1 MALMTTM
8 RNRMHFV
15 LWMLLI
21 MFLLSMTI
29 GGMVGGAN
37 IIDQIFGRINPADAI
52 GVVNGKRITPDEFTR
67 AVNLRMGQ
75 YRSGGQEP
83 NEQQLYSIRNEVWDN
98 YVQDILL
105 YQKIDELELTASDEE
120 VLYHL
125 KNNPPQFLLQDP
137 IFSTDGVFDRVKYE
151 QAINN
156 PQGNEWVEIE
166 QFMKITFIPNYKLQQ
181 YIASSVIVTN
191 DEVLK
196 HYIKDN
202 VDYTIEGIH
211 VIGQKLKDEV
221 DEPTDAEVRQAYE
234 AELES
239 FAKEETRNI
248 RYVSWKKAPA
258 QLDTIRVYEEALEI
272 IAEVKSGTDFAQL
285 ADQFTED
292 PGNQV
297 TPDSGRGGNLGWFGK
312 GQMVPSFEA
321 AAFAAGEGDIVG
333 PVLSRFGYHVIKIHQ
348 KRQTNDKEEINAS
361 HILLNINMGS
371 QTRESLRRGATRF
384 SYDAEDYGF
393 TAALDTHQVTD
404 LKAENLETLSISVP
418 GIGFLRD
425 VVQFAFS
432 DQTEIGSVSDRLE
445 NDNFFVIAV
454 LDSIIPAG
462 TKPFEN
468 VKSQLIRTVTIE
480 KQKTAALE
488 LANAT
493 KSIIDE
499 GASLT
504 DLVSDDIR
512 LELVAR
518 DKKELSRGFNSIG
531 RSHAVIGALM
541 NSEIGNV
548 VGPLETARGYTVVRL
563 LVVAP
568 FDSTDFQ
575 NKENNIYTTLINNA
589 QQIAFDTWLTELKT
603 AAEIVD
609 NRKYYY

>member
-1 MALMTTM
+1 MTTM

-29 GGMVGGAN
+29 GGLVGGAN

-52 GVVNGKRITPDEFTR
+52 GVVNGTRITPDEFAR

-105 YQKIDELELTASDEE
+105 YQKIDELGLTASDEE

-137 IFSTDGVFDRVKYE
+137 TFSTDGVFDQAKYA

-166 QFMKITFIPNYKLQQ
+166 QFMKNTYIPNYKLQQ

-191 DEVLK
+191 DEVQK
-196 HYIKDN
+196 QYIKDN

-221 DEPTDAEVRQAYE
+221 DEPTDEELRQAF
-234 AELES
+234 ATDIES

-248 RYVSWKKAPA
+248 RYVSWKKIPA

-272 IAEVKSGTDFAQL
+272 MEDAKSGIDFAQL
-285 ADQFTED
+285 AEQFTED

-312 GQMVPSFEA
+312 GQMVPPFEA
-321 AAFAAGEGDIVG
+321 AAFAADEGDIVG

-348 KRQTNDKEEINAS
+348 KRQTSDKEEINAS

-371 QTRESLRRGATRF
+371 QTRESLRREATRF

-404 LKAENLETLSISVP
+404 LKAENLELLSISVP

-432 DQTEIGSVSDRLE
+432 DLTEIGTVSDRLE
-445 NDNFFVIAV
+445 NDNFYIIAV

-462 TKPFEN
+462 TKQFEN
-468 VKSQLIRTVTIE
+468 VKSQLTRTVTIE
-480 KQKTAALE
+480 KQKTAALD

-493 KSIIDE
+493 KSIINE

-531 RSHAVIGALM
+531 RSQTVIGALM

-548 VGPLETARGYTVVRL
+548 VGPLETARGYTLVRL
-563 LVVAP
+563 LGVAP

-575 NKENNIYTTLINNA
+575 NKEKNIFTTLTNNA
-589 QQIAFDTWLTELKT
+589 QQVAFDTWLTELKT
-603 AAEIVD
+603 EAEIVD
-609 NRKYYY
+609 NRKYFY

>member
-1 MALMTTM
+1 
-8 RNRMHFV
+8 
-15 LWMLLI
+15 LLI

-137 IFSTDGVFDRVKYE
+137 IFSTDGVFDRAKYE

-432 DQTEIGSVSDRLE
+432 DQTEIGTVSDRLE

-480 KQKTAALE
+480 KQKTAALK
-488 LANAT
+488 LANDT

-563 LVVAP
+563 LGVAP

>member
-29 GGMVGGAN
+29 GGLVGGAN

-166 QFMKITFIPNYKLQQ
+166 QFMKNTFIPNYKLQQ

-196 HYIKDN
+196 QYIKDN

-234 AELES
+234 ADLES

-292 PGNQV
+292 PGNLV

-432 DQTEIGSVSDRLE
+432 DQTEIGTVSDRLE

-563 LVVAP
+563 LGVAP

>member
-1 MALMTTM
+1 MALMTSM

-29 GGMVGGAN
+29 GGLVGGAN

-52 GVVNGKRITPDEFTR
+52 GVVNGTRITPDEFTR

-137 IFSTDGVFDRVKYE
+137 IFLTDGVFDRAKYE

-196 HYIKDN
+196 QYIKDN

-221 DEPTDAEVRQAYE
+221 NEPTDAEVRQAYE
-234 AELES
+234 ADLES

-248 RYVSWKKAPA
+248 RYVSWKKAPS

-312 GQMVPSFEA
+312 GQMVPSFEE
-321 AAFAAGEGDIVG
+321 AAFAADEGDIVG

-371 QTRESLRRGATRF
+371 QTRESLRREATRF

-548 VGPLETARGYTVVRL
+548 VGPLETARGYTLVRL
-563 LVVAP
+563 LGVAP

-575 NKENNIYTTLINNA
+575 NKEKNIYTTLTNNA
-589 QQIAFDTWLTELKT
+589 QQVAFDTWLIELKT

-609 NRKYYY
+609 NRKYYF

>member
-1 MALMTTM
+1 MTSM

-29 GGMVGGAN
+29 GGLVGGAN

-52 GVVNGKRITPDEFTR
+52 GVVNGTRITPDEFAR

-105 YQKIDELELTASDEE
+105 YQKIDELGLTASDEE

-137 IFSTDGVFDRVKYE
+137 TFSTDGVFDQAKYA

-166 QFMKITFIPNYKLQQ
+166 QFMKNTYIPNYKLQQ

-191 DEVLK
+191 DEVQK
-196 HYIKDN
+196 QYIKDN

-221 DEPTDAEVRQAYE
+221 DEPTDEELRQAF
-234 AELES
+234 ATDIES

-248 RYVSWKKAPA
+248 RYVSWKKVPA

-272 IAEVKSGTDFAQL
+272 MEDAKSGIDFAQL
-285 ADQFTED
+285 AEQFTED

-312 GQMVPSFEA
+312 GQMVPPFEA
-321 AAFAAGEGDIVG
+321 AAFAADEGDIVG

-348 KRQTNDKEEINAS
+348 KRQTSDKEEINAS

-371 QTRESLRRGATRF
+371 QTRESLRREATRF

-404 LKAENLETLSISVP
+404 LKAENLELLSISVP

-432 DQTEIGSVSDRLE
+432 DLTEIGTVSDRLE
-445 NDNFFVIAV
+445 NDNFYIIAV

-462 TKPFEN
+462 TKQFEN
-468 VKSQLIRTVTIE
+468 VKSQLTRTVTIE
-480 KQKTAALE
+480 KQKTAALD

-493 KSIIDE
+493 KSIINE

-531 RSHAVIGALM
+531 RSQTVIGALM

-548 VGPLETARGYTVVRL
+548 VGPLETARGYTLVRL
-563 LVVAP
+563 LGVAP

-575 NKENNIYTTLINNA
+575 NKEKNIFTTLTNNA
-589 QQIAFDTWLTELKT
+589 QQVAFDTWLTELKT
-603 AAEIVD
+603 EAEIVD
-609 NRKYYY
+609 NRKYFY

>member
-29 GGMVGGAN
+29 GGLVGGAN

-52 GVVNGKRITPDEFTR
+52 GVVNGTRITPDEFTR

-221 DEPTDAEVRQAYE
+221 NEPTDAEVRQAFE
-234 AELES
+234 ADLKS
-239 FAKEETRNI
+239 FSKEETRNI
-248 RYVSWKKAPA
+248 SYVSWKKAPA

-285 ADQFTED
+285 ADKFTED

-371 QTRESLRRGATRF
+371 QTRESLRREATRF

-563 LVVAP
+563 LGVAP

>member
-1 MALMTTM
+1 MALMTSM

-15 LWMLLI
+15 LWMLII

-29 GGMVGGAN
+29 GGLVGGAN

-52 GVVNGKRITPDEFTR
+52 GVVNGTRITPDEFAR

-105 YQKIDELELTASDEE
+105 YQKIDELGLTASDEE

-137 IFSTDGVFDRVKYE
+137 TFSTDGVFDQAKYA

-166 QFMKITFIPNYKLQQ
+166 QFMKNTYIPNYKLQQ

-191 DEVLK
+191 DEVQK
-196 HYIKDN
+196 QYIKDN

-221 DEPTDAEVRQAYE
+221 DEPTDEELRQAF
-234 AELES
+234 ATDIES

-248 RYVSWKKAPA
+248 RYVSWKKVPA

-272 IAEVKSGTDFAQL
+272 MEDAKSGIDFAQL
-285 ADQFTED
+285 AEQFTED

-312 GQMVPSFEA
+312 GQMVPPFEA
-321 AAFAAGEGDIVG
+321 AAFAADEGDIVG

-348 KRQTNDKEEINAS
+348 KRQTSDKEEINAS

-371 QTRESLRRGATRF
+371 QTRESLRREATRF

-404 LKAENLETLSISVP
+404 LKAENLELLSISVP

-432 DQTEIGSVSDRLE
+432 DLTEIGTVSDRLE
-445 NDNFFVIAV
+445 NDNFYIIAV

-462 TKPFEN
+462 TKQFEN
-468 VKSQLIRTVTIE
+468 VKSQLTRTVTIE
-480 KQKTAALE
+480 KQKTAALD

-493 KSIIDE
+493 KSIINE

-531 RSHAVIGALM
+531 RSQTVIGALM

-548 VGPLETARGYTVVRL
+548 VGPLETARGYTLVRL
-563 LVVAP
+563 LGVAP

-575 NKENNIYTTLINNA
+575 NKEKNIFTTLTNNA
-589 QQIAFDTWLTELKT
+589 QQVAFDTWLTELKT
-603 AAEIVD
+603 EAEIVD
-609 NRKYYY
+609 NRKYFY

>member
-1 MALMTTM
+1 
-8 RNRMHFV
+8 
-15 LWMLLI
+15 

-29 GGMVGGAN
+29 GGLVGGAN

-52 GVVNGKRITPDEFTR
+52 GVVNGTRITPDEFAR

-105 YQKIDELELTASDEE
+105 YQKIDELGLTASDEE

-137 IFSTDGVFDRVKYE
+137 TFSTDGVFDQAKYA

-166 QFMKITFIPNYKLQQ
+166 QFMKNTYIPNYKLQQ

-191 DEVLK
+191 DEVQK
-196 HYIKDN
+196 QYIKDN

-221 DEPTDAEVRQAYE
+221 DEPTDEELRQAF
-234 AELES
+234 ATDIES

-248 RYVSWKKAPA
+248 RYVSWKKNPA

-272 IAEVKSGTDFAQL
+272 MEDAKSGIDFAQL
-285 ADQFTED
+285 AEQFTED

-312 GQMVPSFEA
+312 GQMVPPFEA
-321 AAFAAGEGDIVG
+321 AAFAADEGDIVG

-348 KRQTNDKEEINAS
+348 KRQTSDKEEINAS

-371 QTRESLRRGATRF
+371 QTRESLRREATRF

-404 LKAENLETLSISVP
+404 LKAENLELLSISVP

-432 DQTEIGSVSDRLE
+432 DLTEIGTVSDRLE
-445 NDNFFVIAV
+445 NDNFYIIAV

-462 TKPFEN
+462 TKQFEN
-468 VKSQLIRTVTIE
+468 VKSQLTRTVTIE
-480 KQKTAALE
+480 KQKTAALD

-493 KSIIDE
+493 KSIINE

-531 RSHAVIGALM
+531 RSQTVIGALM

-548 VGPLETARGYTVVRL
+548 VGPLETARGYTLVRL
-563 LVVAP
+563 LGVAP

-575 NKENNIYTTLINNA
+575 NKEKNIYTTLTNNA
-589 QQIAFDTWLTELKT
+589 QQVAFDTWLTELKT
-603 AAEIVD
+603 EAEIVD
-609 NRKYYY
+609 NRKYFY

>member
-29 GGMVGGAN
+29 GGLVGGAN

-371 QTRESLRRGATRF
+371 QTRESLRREATRF

-432 DQTEIGSVSDRLE
+432 DQTEIGTVSDRLE

-563 LVVAP
+563 LGVAP

>member
-1 MALMTTM
+1 MTTM

-29 GGMVGGAN
+29 GGLVGGAN

-52 GVVNGKRITPDEFTR
+52 GVVNGTRITPDEFTR

-196 HYIKDN
+196 QYIKDN

-221 DEPTDAEVRQAYE
+221 NEPTDAEVRQAYE
-234 AELES
+234 ADLES

-248 RYVSWKKAPA
+248 RYVSWKKAPS

-285 ADQFTED
+285 ADKFTED

-312 GQMVPSFEA
+312 GQMVPSFEE
-321 AAFAAGEGDIVG
+321 AAFAADEGDIVG

-371 QTRESLRRGATRF
+371 QTRASLRREATRF

-548 VGPLETARGYTVVRL
+548 VGPLETARGYTLVRL
-563 LVVAP
+563 LGVAP

-575 NKENNIYTTLINNA
+575 NKEKNIYTTLTNNA
-589 QQIAFDTWLTELKT
+589 QQVAFDTWLIELKT

>member
-29 GGMVGGAN
+29 GGLVGGAN

-52 GVVNGKRITPDEFTR
+52 GVVNGTRITPDEFAR

-105 YQKIDELELTASDEE
+105 YQKIDELGLTASDEE

-137 IFSTDGVFDRVKYE
+137 TFSTDGVFDQAKYA

-166 QFMKITFIPNYKLQQ
+166 QFMKNTYIPNYKLQQ

-191 DEVLK
+191 DEVQK
-196 HYIKDN
+196 QYIKDN

-221 DEPTDAEVRQAYE
+221 DEPTDEELRQAF
-234 AELES
+234 ATDIES

-248 RYVSWKKAPA
+248 RYVSWKKVPA

-272 IAEVKSGTDFAQL
+272 MEDAKSGIDFAQL
-285 ADQFTED
+285 AEQFTED

-312 GQMVPSFEA
+312 GQMVPPFEA
-321 AAFAAGEGDIVG
+321 AAFAADEGDIVG

-348 KRQTNDKEEINAS
+348 KRQTSDKEEINAS

-371 QTRESLRRGATRF
+371 QTRESLRREATRF

-393 TAALDTHQVTD
+393 TAALDTHQVID
-404 LKAENLETLSISVP
+404 LKAENLELLSISVP

-432 DQTEIGSVSDRLE
+432 DLTEIGTVSDRLE
-445 NDNFFVIAV
+445 NDNFYIIAV

-462 TKPFEN
+462 TKQFEN
-468 VKSQLIRTVTIE
+468 VKSQLTRTVTIE
-480 KQKTAALE
+480 KQKTAALD

-493 KSIIDE
+493 KSIINE

-531 RSHAVIGALM
+531 RSQTVIGALM

-548 VGPLETARGYTVVRL
+548 VGPLETARGYTLVRL
-563 LVVAP
+563 LGVAP
-568 FDSTDFQ
+568 LDSTDFQ
-575 NKENNIYTTLINNA
+575 NKEKNIFTTLTNNA
-589 QQIAFDTWLTELKT
+589 QQVAFDTWLTELKT
-603 AAEIVD
+603 EAEIVD
-609 NRKYYY
+609 NRKYFY

>member
-1 MALMTTM
+1 MTSM

-52 GVVNGKRITPDEFTR
+52 GVVNGKHITPDEFTR

-181 YIASSVIVTN
+181 FIASSVIVTN

-196 HYIKDN
+196 QYIKDN

-234 AELES
+234 ADLES

-312 GQMVPSFEA
+312 GQMVPSFEE
-321 AAFAAGEGDIVG
+321 AAFAADEGDIVG

-371 QTRESLRRGATRF
+371 QTRESLRREATRF

-548 VGPLETARGYTVVRL
+548 VGPLETARGYTLVRL
-563 LVVAP
+563 LGVAP

-575 NKENNIYTTLINNA
+575 NKEKNIYTTLTNNA
-589 QQIAFDTWLTELKT
+589 QQVAFDTWLIELKT

>member
-29 GGMVGGAN
+29 GGLVGGAN

-52 GVVNGKRITPDEFTR
+52 GVVNGTRITPDEFAR

-105 YQKIDELELTASDEE
+105 YQKIDELGLTASDEE

-137 IFSTDGVFDRVKYE
+137 TFSTDGVFDQAKYA

-166 QFMKITFIPNYKLQQ
+166 QFMKNTYIPNYKLQQ

-191 DEVLK
+191 DEVQK
-196 HYIKDN
+196 QYIKDN

-211 VIGQKLKDEV
+211 FIGQKLKDEV
-221 DEPTDAEVRQAYE
+221 DEPTDEELRQAF
-234 AELES
+234 ATDIES

-248 RYVSWKKAPA
+248 RYVSWKKIPA

-272 IAEVKSGTDFAQL
+272 MEDAKSGIDFAQL
-285 ADQFTED
+285 AEQFTED

-312 GQMVPSFEA
+312 GQMVPPFEA
-321 AAFAAGEGDIVG
+321 AAFAADEGDIVG

-361 HILLNINMGS
+361 HILLKINMGS
-371 QTRESLRRGATRF
+371 QTRESLRREATRF

-404 LKAENLETLSISVP
+404 LKAENLELLSISVP

-432 DQTEIGSVSDRLE
+432 DLTEIGTVSDRLE
-445 NDNFFVIAV
+445 NDNFYIIAV

-462 TKPFEN
+462 TKQFEN
-468 VKSQLIRTVTIE
+468 VKSQLTRTVTIE
-480 KQKTAALE
+480 KQKTAALD

-493 KSIIDE
+493 KSIINE

-531 RSHAVIGALM
+531 RSQTVIGALM

-548 VGPLETARGYTVVRL
+548 VGPLETARGYTLVRL
-563 LVVAP
+563 LGVAP

-575 NKENNIYTTLINNA
+575 NKEKNIFTTLTNNA
-589 QQIAFDTWLTELKT
+589 QQVAFDTWLTKLKT
-603 AAEIVD
+603 EAEIVD
-609 NRKYYY
+609 NRKYFY

>member
-29 GGMVGGAN
+29 GGLVGGAN

-52 GVVNGKRITPDEFTR
+52 GVVNGTRITPDEFAR

-105 YQKIDELELTASDEE
+105 YQKIDELGLTASDEE

-137 IFSTDGVFDRVKYE
+137 TFSTDGVFDQAKYA

-166 QFMKITFIPNYKLQQ
+166 QFMKNTYIPNYKLQQ

-191 DEVLK
+191 DEVQK
-196 HYIKDN
+196 QYIKDN

-221 DEPTDAEVRQAYE
+221 DEPTDEELRQAF
-234 AELES
+234 ATDIES

-248 RYVSWKKAPA
+248 RYVSWKKIPA

-272 IAEVKSGTDFAQL
+272 MEDAKSGIDFAQL
-285 ADQFTED
+285 AEQFTED

-312 GQMVPSFEA
+312 GQMVPPFEA
-321 AAFAAGEGDIVG
+321 AAFAADEGDIVG

-348 KRQTNDKEEINAS
+348 KRQTSDKEEINAS

-371 QTRESLRRGATRF
+371 QTRESLRREATRF

-404 LKAENLETLSISVP
+404 LKAENLELLSISVP

-432 DQTEIGSVSDRLE
+432 DLTEIGTVSDRLE
-445 NDNFFVIAV
+445 NDNFYIIAV

-462 TKPFEN
+462 TKQFEN
-468 VKSQLIRTVTIE
+468 VKSQLTRTVTIE
-480 KQKTAALE
+480 KQKTAALD

-493 KSIIDE
+493 KSIINE

-531 RSHAVIGALM
+531 RSQTVIGALM

-548 VGPLETARGYTVVRL
+548 VGPLETARGYTLVRL
-563 LVVAP
+563 LGVAP

-575 NKENNIYTTLINNA
+575 NKEKNIFTTLTNNA
-589 QQIAFDTWLTELKT
+589 QQVAFDTWLTELKT
-603 AAEIVD
+603 EAEIVD
-609 NRKYYY
+609 NRKYFY

>member
-29 GGMVGGAN
+29 GGLVGGAN

-52 GVVNGKRITPDEFTR
+52 GVVNGTRITPDEFAR

-105 YQKIDELELTASDEE
+105 YQKIDELGLTASDEE

-137 IFSTDGVFDRVKYE
+137 IFSTDGVFDQAKYA

-166 QFMKITFIPNYKLQQ
+166 QFMKNTYIPNYKLQQ

-191 DEVLK
+191 DEVQK
-196 HYIKDN
+196 QYIKDN

-221 DEPTDAEVRQAYE
+221 DEPTDEELRQAF
-234 AELES
+234 ATDIES

-248 RYVSWKKAPA
+248 RYVSWKKVPA

-272 IAEVKSGTDFAQL
+272 MEDAKSGIDFAQL
-285 ADQFTED
+285 AEQFTED

-312 GQMVPSFEA
+312 GQMVPPFEA
-321 AAFAAGEGDIVG
+321 AAFAADEGDIVG

-348 KRQTNDKEEINAS
+348 KRQTSDKEEINAS

-371 QTRESLRRGATRF
+371 QTRESLRREATRF

-404 LKAENLETLSISVP
+404 LKAENLELLSISVP

-432 DQTEIGSVSDRLE
+432 DLTEIGTVSDRLE
-445 NDNFFVIAV
+445 NDNFYIIAV

-462 TKPFEN
+462 TKQFEN
-468 VKSQLIRTVTIE
+468 VKSQLTRTVTIE
-480 KQKTAALE
+480 KQKTAALD

-493 KSIIDE
+493 KSIINE

-531 RSHAVIGALM
+531 RSQTVIGALM

-548 VGPLETARGYTVVRL
+548 VGPLETARGYTLVRL
-563 LVVAP
+563 LGVAP

-575 NKENNIYTTLINNA
+575 NKEKNIFTTLTNNA
-589 QQIAFDTWLTELKT
+589 QQVAFDTWLTELKT
-603 AAEIVD
+603 EAEIVD
-609 NRKYYY
+609 NRKYFY

>member
-1 MALMTTM
+1 M
-8 RNRMHFV
+8 
-15 LWMLLI
+15 
-21 MFLLSMTI
+21 
-29 GGMVGGAN
+29 
-37 IIDQIFGRINPADAI
+37 
-52 GVVNGKRITPDEFTR
+52 
-67 AVNLRMGQ
+67 
-75 YRSGGQEP
+75 
-83 NEQQLYSIRNEVWDN
+83 
-98 YVQDILL
+98 
-105 YQKIDELELTASDEE
+105 
-120 VLYHL
+120 
-125 KNNPPQFLLQDP
+125 
-137 IFSTDGVFDRVKYE
+137 
-151 QAINN
+151 
-156 PQGNEWVEIE
+156 
-166 QFMKITFIPNYKLQQ
+166 
-181 YIASSVIVTN
+181 
-191 DEVLK
+191 
-196 HYIKDN
+196 
-202 VDYTIEGIH
+202 
-211 VIGQKLKDEV
+211 
-221 DEPTDAEVRQAYE
+221 
-234 AELES
+234 
-239 FAKEETRNI
+239 
-248 RYVSWKKAPA
+248 
-258 QLDTIRVYEEALEI
+258 DTIRVYEEALEI

-312 GQMVPSFEA
+312 GQMVPSFEE
-321 AAFAAGEGDIVG
+321 AAFAADEGDIVG

-432 DQTEIGSVSDRLE
+432 DQTEIGTVSDRLE

-480 KQKTAALE
+480 KQKTAALK

-548 VGPLETARGYTVVRL
+548 VGPLETARGYTLVRL
-563 LVVAP
+563 LGVAP

>member
-29 GGMVGGAN
+29 GGLVGGAN

-52 GVVNGKRITPDEFTR
+52 GVVNGTRITPDEFTR

-196 HYIKDN
+196 QYIKDN

-221 DEPTDAEVRQAYE
+221 DEPTDEELRQAYE
-234 AELES
+234 ADLES

-312 GQMVPSFEA
+312 GQMVPSFEE
-321 AAFAAGEGDIVG
+321 AAFAADEGDIVG

-371 QTRESLRRGATRF
+371 QTRASLRREATRF

-563 LVVAP
+563 LGVAP

-589 QQIAFDTWLTELKT
+589 QQVAFDTWLTELKT

>member
-1 MALMTTM
+1 MALMTSM

-29 GGMVGGAN
+29 GGLVGGAN

-52 GVVNGKRITPDEFTR
+52 GVVNGTRITPDEFTR

-234 AELES
+234 ADLES

-312 GQMVPSFEA
+312 GQMVPSFEE
-321 AAFAAGEGDIVG
+321 AAFAADEGDIVG

-371 QTRESLRRGATRF
+371 QTRESLRREATRF

-563 LVVAP
+563 LGVAP

>member
-29 GGMVGGAN
+29 GGLVGGAN

-52 GVVNGKRITPDEFTR
+52 GVVNGTRITPDEFAR

-105 YQKIDELELTASDEE
+105 YQKIDELGLTASDEE

-137 IFSTDGVFDRVKYE
+137 TFSTDGVFDQAKYA

-166 QFMKITFIPNYKLQQ
+166 QFMKNTYIPNYKLQQ

-191 DEVLK
+191 DEVQK
-196 HYIKDN
+196 QYIKDN

-221 DEPTDAEVRQAYE
+221 DEPTDEELRQAF
-234 AELES
+234 ATDIES

-248 RYVSWKKAPA
+248 RYVSWKKVPA

-272 IAEVKSGTDFAQL
+272 MEDAKSGIDFAQL
-285 ADQFTED
+285 AEQFTED

-312 GQMVPSFEA
+312 GQMVPPFEA
-321 AAFAAGEGDIVG
+321 AAFAADEGDIVG

-348 KRQTNDKEEINAS
+348 KRQTSDKEEINAS

-371 QTRESLRRGATRF
+371 QTRESLRREATRF

-404 LKAENLETLSISVP
+404 LKAENLELLSNSVP

-432 DQTEIGSVSDRLE
+432 DLTEIGTVSDRLE
-445 NDNFFVIAV
+445 NDNFYIIAV

-462 TKPFEN
+462 TKQFEN
-468 VKSQLIRTVTIE
+468 VKSQLTRTVTIE
-480 KQKTAALE
+480 KQKTAALD

-493 KSIIDE
+493 KSIINE

-531 RSHAVIGALM
+531 RSQTVIGALM

-548 VGPLETARGYTVVRL
+548 VGPLETARGYTLVRL
-563 LVVAP
+563 LGVAP

-575 NKENNIYTTLINNA
+575 NKEKNIFTTLTNNA
-589 QQIAFDTWLTELKT
+589 QQVAFDTWLTELKT
-603 AAEIVD
+603 EAEIVD
-609 NRKYYY
+609 NRKYFY

>member
-29 GGMVGGAN
+29 GGLVGGAN

-52 GVVNGKRITPDEFTR
+52 GVVNGTRITPDEFTR

-196 HYIKDN
+196 QYIKDN

-234 AELES
+234 ADLKS
-239 FAKEETRNI
+239 FAKEETRNV
-248 RYVSWKKAPA
+248 RYVSWKKAPS

-371 QTRESLRRGATRF
+371 QTRESLRREATRF

-548 VGPLETARGYTVVRL
+548 VGPLETARGYTLVRL
-563 LVVAP
+563 LGVAP

-575 NKENNIYTTLINNA
+575 NKEKNIYTTLTNNA
-589 QQIAFDTWLTELKT
+589 QQVAFDTWLIELKT

>member
-29 GGMVGGAN
+29 GGLVGGAN

-52 GVVNGKRITPDEFTR
+52 GVVNGTRITPDEFTR

-196 HYIKDN
+196 QYIKDN

-234 AELES
+234 ADLES

-285 ADQFTED
+285 ADKFTED

-312 GQMVPSFEA
+312 GQMVPSFEE
-321 AAFAAGEGDIVG
+321 AAFAADEGDIVG

-371 QTRESLRRGATRF
+371 QTRESLRREATRF

-548 VGPLETARGYTVVRL
+548 VGPLETARGYTLVRL
-563 LVVAP
+563 LGVAP

-589 QQIAFDTWLTELKT
+589 QQVAFDTWLTELKT

>member
-1 MALMTTM
+1 MTTM

-29 GGMVGGAN
+29 GGLVGGAN

-52 GVVNGKRITPDEFTR
+52 GVVNGTRITPDEFAR

-105 YQKIDELELTASDEE
+105 YQKIDELGLTASDEE

-137 IFSTDGVFDRVKYE
+137 TFSTDGVFDQAKYA

-166 QFMKITFIPNYKLQQ
+166 QFMKNTYIPNYKLQQ

-191 DEVLK
+191 DEVQK
-196 HYIKDN
+196 QYIKDN

-221 DEPTDAEVRQAYE
+221 DEPTDEELRQAF
-234 AELES
+234 ATDIES

-248 RYVSWKKAPA
+248 RYVSWKKVPA

-272 IAEVKSGTDFAQL
+272 MEDAKSGIDFAQL
-285 ADQFTED
+285 AEQFTED

-312 GQMVPSFEA
+312 GQMVPPFEA
-321 AAFAAGEGDIVG
+321 AAFAADEGDIVG

-348 KRQTNDKEEINAS
+348 KRQTSDKEEINAS

-371 QTRESLRRGATRF
+371 QTRESLRREATRF

-404 LKAENLETLSISVP
+404 LKAENLELLSISVP

-432 DQTEIGSVSDRLE
+432 DLTEIGTVSDRLE
-445 NDNFFVIAV
+445 NDNFYIIAV

-462 TKPFEN
+462 TKQFEN
-468 VKSQLIRTVTIE
+468 VKSQLTRTVTIE
-480 KQKTAALE
+480 KQKTAALD

-493 KSIIDE
+493 KSIINE

-531 RSHAVIGALM
+531 RSQTVIGALM

-548 VGPLETARGYTVVRL
+548 VGPLETARGYTLVRL
-563 LVVAP
+563 LGVAP

-575 NKENNIYTTLINNA
+575 NKEKNIFTTLTNNA
-589 QQIAFDTWLTELKT
+589 QQVAFDTWLTELKT
-603 AAEIVD
+603 EAEIVD
-609 NRKYYY
+609 NRKYFY

>member
-29 GGMVGGAN
+29 GGLVGGAN

-196 HYIKDN
+196 QYIKDN

-234 AELES
+234 ADLES

-248 RYVSWKKAPA
+248 RYVSWKKAPS

-312 GQMVPSFEA
+312 GQMVPSFEE
-321 AAFAAGEGDIVG
+321 AAFAADEGDIVG

-371 QTRESLRRGATRF
+371 QTRESLRREATRF

-480 KQKTAALE
+480 KQKTAALD

-563 LVVAP
+563 LGVAP

-575 NKENNIYTTLINNA
+575 NKEKNIYTTLTNNA
-589 QQIAFDTWLTELKT
+589 QQVAFDTWLIELKT

-609 NRKYYY
+609 NRKYYF

>member
-1 MALMTTM
+1 
-8 RNRMHFV
+8 
-15 LWMLLI
+15 
-21 MFLLSMTI
+21 
-29 GGMVGGAN
+29 
-37 IIDQIFGRINPADAI
+37 
-52 GVVNGKRITPDEFTR
+52 
-67 AVNLRMGQ
+67 
-75 YRSGGQEP
+75 
-83 NEQQLYSIRNEVWDN
+83 
-98 YVQDILL
+98 
-105 YQKIDELELTASDEE
+105 
-120 VLYHL
+120 
-125 KNNPPQFLLQDP
+125 
-137 IFSTDGVFDRVKYE
+137 
-151 QAINN
+151 
-156 PQGNEWVEIE
+156 
-166 QFMKITFIPNYKLQQ
+166 
-181 YIASSVIVTN
+181 
-191 DEVLK
+191 
-196 HYIKDN
+196 
-202 VDYTIEGIH
+202 
-211 VIGQKLKDEV
+211 
-221 DEPTDAEVRQAYE
+221 
-234 AELES
+234 
-239 FAKEETRNI
+239 
-248 RYVSWKKAPA
+248 
-258 QLDTIRVYEEALEI
+258 
-272 IAEVKSGTDFAQL
+272 
-285 ADQFTED
+285 
-292 PGNQV
+292 
-297 TPDSGRGGNLGWFGK
+297 
-312 GQMVPSFEA
+312 MVPSFEA

-371 QTRESLRRGATRF
+371 QTRESLRREATRF

-432 DQTEIGSVSDRLE
+432 DQTEIGTVSDRLE

-563 LVVAP
+563 LGVAP

>member
-1 MALMTTM
+1 MTTM

-29 GGMVGGAN
+29 GGLVGGAN

-52 GVVNGKRITPDEFTR
+52 GVVNGTRITPDEFTR

-196 HYIKDN
+196 QYIKDN

-221 DEPTDAEVRQAYE
+221 NEPTDAEVRQAYE
-234 AELES
+234 ADLKS

-312 GQMVPSFEA
+312 GQMVPSFEE
-321 AAFAAGEGDIVG
+321 AAFAADEGDIVG

-371 QTRESLRRGATRF
+371 QTRASLRREATRF

-563 LVVAP
+563 LGVAP

-575 NKENNIYTTLINNA
+575 NKEKNIYTTLINNA
-589 QQIAFDTWLTELKT
+589 QQVTFDTWLTELKT

>member
-1 MALMTTM
+1 MALMTSM

-29 GGMVGGAN
+29 GGLVGGAN

-52 GVVNGKRITPDEFTR
+52 GVVNGTRITPDEFAR

-105 YQKIDELELTASDEE
+105 YQKIDELGLTASDEE

-137 IFSTDGVFDRVKYE
+137 TFSTDGVFDQAKYA

-166 QFMKITFIPNYKLQQ
+166 QFMKNTYIPNYKLQQ

-196 HYIKDN
+196 QYIKDN

-221 DEPTDAEVRQAYE
+221 DEPTDEELRQAF
-234 AELES
+234 ATDIES

-248 RYVSWKKAPA
+248 RYVSWKKVPA

-272 IAEVKSGTDFAQL
+272 MEDAKSGIDFAHL
-285 ADQFTED
+285 AEQFTED

-333 PVLSRFGYHVIKIHQ
+333 PVLSRFGYHVIKIRQ
-348 KRQTNDKEEINAS
+348 KRQTSDKEEINAS

-371 QTRESLRRGATRF
+371 QTRESLRREATRF

-393 TAALDTHQVTD
+393 TAAMDTHQVID
-404 LKAENLETLSISVP
+404 LKAENLELLSISVP

-432 DQTEIGSVSDRLE
+432 DLTEIGTVSDRLE
-445 NDNFFVIAV
+445 NDNFYIIAV

-462 TKPFEN
+462 TKQFEN
-468 VKSQLIRTVTIE
+468 VKSQLTRTVTIE
-480 KQKTAALE
+480 KQKTAALD

-493 KSIIDE
+493 KSIINE

-531 RSHAVIGALM
+531 RSQTVIGALM

-548 VGPLETARGYTVVRL
+548 VGPLETARGYTLVRL
-563 LVVAP
+563 LGVAP

-575 NKENNIYTTLINNA
+575 NKEKNIFTTLTNNA
-589 QQIAFDTWLTELKT
+589 QQVAFDTWLTELKT
-603 AAEIVD
+603 EAEIVD
-609 NRKYYY
+609 NRKYFY

>member
-29 GGMVGGAN
+29 GGLVGGAN

-52 GVVNGKRITPDEFTR
+52 GVVNGTRITPDEFTR

-234 AELES
+234 ADLES
-239 FAKEETRNI
+239 FAKQETRNI
-248 RYVSWKKAPA
+248 RYVSWKKAPS

-312 GQMVPSFEA
+312 GQMVPSFEE
-321 AAFAAGEGDIVG
+321 AAFAADEGDIVG

-371 QTRESLRRGATRF
+371 QTRASLRREATRF

-404 LKAENLETLSISVP
+404 LKAENLENLSISVP

-548 VGPLETARGYTVVRL
+548 VGPLETARGYTLVRL
-563 LVVAP
+563 LGVAP

-575 NKENNIYTTLINNA
+575 NKEKNIYTTLTNNA
-589 QQIAFDTWLTELKT
+589 QQVAFDTWLIELKT

>member
-1 MALMTTM
+1 MTTM

-29 GGMVGGAN
+29 GGLVGGAN

-52 GVVNGKRITPDEFTR
+52 GVVNGTRITPDEFTR

-196 HYIKDN
+196 QYIKDN

-221 DEPTDAEVRQAYE
+221 NEPTDAEVRQAYE
-234 AELES
+234 ADLES

-248 RYVSWKKAPA
+248 RYVSWKKAPS

-285 ADQFTED
+285 ADKFTED

-312 GQMVPSFEA
+312 GQMVPSFEE
-321 AAFAAGEGDIVG
+321 AAFAADEGDIVG

-371 QTRESLRRGATRF
+371 QTRASLRREATRF

-548 VGPLETARGYTVVRL
+548 VGPLETARGYTLVRL
-563 LVVAP
+563 LGVAP

-575 NKENNIYTTLINNA
+575 NKEKNIYTTLTNNA
-589 QQIAFDTWLTELKT
+589 QQVAFDTWLIELKT

-609 NRKYYY
+609 NRKYYF

>member
-29 GGMVGGAN
+29 GGLVGGAN

-52 GVVNGKRITPDEFTR
+52 GVVNGTRITPDEFTR

-196 HYIKDN
+196 QYIKDN

-234 AELES
+234 ADLES

-248 RYVSWKKAPA
+248 RYVSWKKAPS

-312 GQMVPSFEA
+312 GQMVPSFEE
-321 AAFAAGEGDIVG
+321 AAFAADEGDIVG
-333 PVLSRFGYHVIKIHQ
+333 PVLSRFGYHVIKILQ

-371 QTRESLRRGATRF
+371 QTRASLRREATRF

-404 LKAENLETLSISVP
+404 LKAENLENLSISVP

-548 VGPLETARGYTVVRL
+548 VGPLETARGYTLVRL
-563 LVVAP
+563 LGVAP

-575 NKENNIYTTLINNA
+575 NKEKNIYTTLTNNA
-589 QQIAFDTWLTELKT
+589 QQVAFDTWLIELKT

-609 NRKYYY
+609 NRKYYF

>member
-29 GGMVGGAN
+29 GGLVGGAN

-52 GVVNGKRITPDEFTR
+52 GVVNGTRITPDEFAR

-105 YQKIDELELTASDEE
+105 YQKIDELGLTASDEE

-137 IFSTDGVFDRVKYE
+137 TFSTDGVFDQAKYA

-166 QFMKITFIPNYKLQQ
+166 QFMKNTYIPNYKLQQ

-191 DEVLK
+191 DEVQK
-196 HYIKDN
+196 QYIKDN

-211 VIGQKLKDEV
+211 FIGQKLKDEV
-221 DEPTDAEVRQAYE
+221 DEPTDEELRQAF
-234 AELES
+234 ATDIES

-248 RYVSWKKAPA
+248 RYVSWKKIPA

-272 IAEVKSGTDFAQL
+272 MEDAKSGIDFAQL
-285 ADQFTED
+285 AEQFTED

-312 GQMVPSFEA
+312 GQMVPPFEA
-321 AAFAAGEGDIVG
+321 AAFAADEGDIVG

-361 HILLNINMGS
+361 HILLKINMGS
-371 QTRESLRRGATRF
+371 QTRESLRREATRF

-404 LKAENLETLSISVP
+404 LKAENLELLSISVP

-432 DQTEIGSVSDRLE
+432 DLTEIGTVSDRLE
-445 NDNFFVIAV
+445 NDNFYIIAV

-462 TKPFEN
+462 TKQFEN
-468 VKSQLIRTVTIE
+468 VKSQLTRTVTIE
-480 KQKTAALE
+480 KQKTAALD

-493 KSIIDE
+493 KSIINE

-531 RSHAVIGALM
+531 RSQTVIGALM

-548 VGPLETARGYTVVRL
+548 VGPLETARGYTLVRL
-563 LVVAP
+563 LGVAP

-575 NKENNIYTTLINNA
+575 NKEKDIFTTLTNNA
-589 QQIAFDTWLTELKT
+589 QQVAFDTWLTKLKT
-603 AAEIVD
+603 EAEIVD
-609 NRKYYY
+609 NRKYFY

>member
-29 GGMVGGAN
+29 GGLVGGAN

-52 GVVNGKRITPDEFTR
+52 GVVNGTRITPDEFTR

-196 HYIKDN
+196 QYIKDN

-234 AELES
+234 ADLES

-248 RYVSWKKAPA
+248 RYVSWKKAPS

-312 GQMVPSFEA
+312 GQMVPSFEE
-321 AAFAAGEGDIVG
+321 AAFAADEGDIVG

-371 QTRESLRRGATRF
+371 QTRESLRREATRF

-548 VGPLETARGYTVVRL
+548 VGPLETARGYTLVRL
-563 LVVAP
+563 LGVAP

-575 NKENNIYTTLINNA
+575 NKEKNIYTTLTNNA
-589 QQIAFDTWLTELKT
+589 QQVAFDTWLIELKT

>member
-1 MALMTTM
+1 MALMTSM

-29 GGMVGGAN
+29 GGLVGGAN

-52 GVVNGKRITPDEFTR
+52 GVVNGTRITPDEFAR

-105 YQKIDELELTASDEE
+105 YQKIDELGLTASDEE

-137 IFSTDGVFDRVKYE
+137 TFSTDGVFDQAKYA

-166 QFMKITFIPNYKLQQ
+166 QFMKNTYIPNYKLQQ

-191 DEVLK
+191 DEVQK
-196 HYIKDN
+196 QYIKDN

-221 DEPTDAEVRQAYE
+221 DEPTDEELRQAF
-234 AELES
+234 ATDIES

-248 RYVSWKKAPA
+248 RYVSWKKVPA

-272 IAEVKSGTDFAQL
+272 MEDAKSGIDFAQL
-285 ADQFTED
+285 AEQFTED

-312 GQMVPSFEA
+312 GQMVPPFEA
-321 AAFAAGEGDIVG
+321 AAFAADEGDIVG

-348 KRQTNDKEEINAS
+348 KRQTSDKEEINAS

-371 QTRESLRRGATRF
+371 QTRESLRREATRF

-404 LKAENLETLSISVP
+404 LKAENLELLSISVP

-432 DQTEIGSVSDRLE
+432 DLTEIGTVSDRLE
-445 NDNFFVIAV
+445 NDNFYIIAV

-462 TKPFEN
+462 TKQFEN
-468 VKSQLIRTVTIE
+468 VKSQLTRTVTIE
-480 KQKTAALE
+480 KQKTAALD

-493 KSIIDE
+493 KSIINE

-531 RSHAVIGALM
+531 RSQTVIGALM

-548 VGPLETARGYTVVRL
+548 VGPLETARGYTLVRL
-563 LVVAP
+563 LGVAP

-575 NKENNIYTTLINNA
+575 NKEKNIFTTLTNNA
-589 QQIAFDTWLTELKT
+589 QQVAFDTWLTELKT
-603 AAEIVD
+603 EAEIVD
-609 NRKYYY
+609 NRKYFY

>member
-1 MALMTTM
+1 MTTM

-29 GGMVGGAN
+29 GGLVGGAN

-52 GVVNGKRITPDEFTR
+52 GVVNGTRITPDEFTR

-196 HYIKDN
+196 QYIKDN

-221 DEPTDAEVRQAYE
+221 NEPTDAEVRQAYE
-234 AELES
+234 ADLES

-248 RYVSWKKAPA
+248 RYVSWKKAPS

-312 GQMVPSFEA
+312 GQMVPSFEE
-321 AAFAAGEGDIVG
+321 AAFAADEGDIVG

-371 QTRESLRRGATRF
+371 QTRASLRREATRF

-404 LKAENLETLSISVP
+404 LKAENLENLSISVP

-548 VGPLETARGYTVVRL
+548 VGPLETARGYTLVRL
-563 LVVAP
+563 LGVAP

-575 NKENNIYTTLINNA
+575 NKEKNIYTTLTNNA
-589 QQIAFDTWLTELKT
+589 QQVAFDTWLIELKT

-609 NRKYYY
+609 NRKYYF